1 MKKFVL
7 AAIAALS
14 LGIGS
19 AYAMQPQVNHLG
31 QQSTGRPT
39 VTIGQRPV
47 TPARRQPPL
56 PPDKIRRG
64 RPKVGP
70 FCFSAPET

>member
-19 AYAMQPQVNHLG
+19 AYAAQTVTNHLG
-31 QQSTGRPT
+31 QVVDG
-39 VTIGQRPV
+39 
-47 TPARRQPPL
+47 PAYSS
-56 PPDKIRRG
+56 DVAG
-64 RPKVGP
+64 G
-70 FCFSAPET
+70 